1 MPQGE
6 LDALNNRDPFD
17 ILAYQFD
24 FVLNGVEL
32 ASGAVRNHNPAVM
45 EKAFEIAGFT
55 REDVREKF
63 GALYS
68 AFQFGAPP
76 HAGMAFGVDRLLM
89 ILLGEENVRETIA
102 FPLNSNAQDT
112 MLGAP
117 GEVTELQLREVH
129 VKIR

>member
-1 MPQGE
+1 
-6 LDALNNRDPFD
+6 
-17 ILAYQFD
+17 
-24 FVLNGVEL
+24 
-32 ASGAVRNHNPAVM
+32 
-45 EKAFEIAGFT
+45 
-55 REDVREKF
+55 
-63 GALYS
+63 
-68 AFQFGAPP
+68 
-76 HAGMAFGVDRLLM
+76 MAFGVDRLLM